1 MAKTSAAQQR
11 AVHKYV
17 KNNYDRLELSVPK
30 GEKVTIQQA
39 AKQAGQSV
47 NAYIYEAV
55 CARMQQENATS
66 DTPGVVKNLEPGVIL
81 AERKGC
87 LFSPVR
93 GKIWWLFGENTLQ
106 QRKRHS
112 MLKSDASFCL
122 SRKVFPDEISPR
134 LHLLETLRVGQ
145 NRYIRQMFES
155 KATRHYNPQ
164 W

>member
-1 MAKTSAAQQR
+1 MASIL
-11 AVHKYV
+11 
-17 KNNYDRLELSVPK
+17 YDLRMICWLFVWQKS
-30 GEKVTIQQA
+30 
-39 AKQAGQSV
+39 
-47 NAYIYEAV
+47 EAV
-55 CARMQQENATS
+55 RS
-66 DTPGVVKNLEPGVIL
+66 GVVKNLEPGVIL

-155 KATRHYNPQ
+155 NATRHYNPQ

>member
-1 MAKTSAAQQR
+1 MAS
-11 AVHKYV
+11 VL
-17 KNNYDRLELSVPK
+17 YDLHMICWLFVWRKSEEVRSGV
-30 GEKVTIQQA
+30 
-39 AKQAGQSV
+39 
-47 NAYIYEAV
+47 
-55 CARMQQENATS
+55 
-66 DTPGVVKNLEPGVIL
+66 GVVKNPEPGVIL

-155 KATRHYNPQ
+155 NATRHYNPQ

>member
-1 MAKTSAAQQR
+1 MASILYDLRMICWLLFGRSQR
-11 AVHKYV
+11 
-17 KNNYDRLELSVPK
+17 
-30 GEKVTIQQA
+30 
-39 AKQAGQSV
+39 QSEV
-47 NAYIYEAV
+47 GV
-55 CARMQQENATS
+55 
-66 DTPGVVKNLEPGVIL
+66 GVVKNLEPGVIL

-155 KATRHYNPQ
+155 NATRHYNPNGKSM
-164 W
+164 WFR